1 MLLDKLLKIAAIP
14 FLLFMLSACGGAS
27 DAVTVNP
34 NDPVEPEPTLLSL
47 TAANG
52 LNSTLDNGGFELIIP
67 ANIASSNSEIT
78 YEKTTLDDANAQLN
92 IISDLHTL
100 IPDPDISFSD
110 SFTIRIKIP
119 EDYVLGGQLFI
130 ARQLGLNSWETIT
143 NSTVSDDYVNAQVNQ
158 VGTYAIQMQRKE
170 TFADIGPTCEA
181 SATTQSVRFVHVADL
196 HARFGY
202 EEQYFSRI
210 KAYYNQ
216 VANQTPHTL
225 FTNGGDDYEKGT
237 VAEQLSQ
244 GTATE
249 EAIKAMQFDIRV
261 VGNHDYAWG
270 PEKLLS
276 YSQDDKAIVL
286 ASNTRYEGEQL
297 QDFAAVSF
305 AKVQV
310 GCVTLGVFGMTSVPW
325 NELDEPQQDDPIP
338 DFIKQFKMSWE
349 WQQVAQSIVDQYRD
363 DVDYMVMLSHLG
375 VGLDTDMA
383 TEVAGIDLVLGGH
396 THGGESF
403 DTLENGAIVIQ
414 PDFYAKG
421 ITDLTL
427 EFNLADKT
435 SPVVNY
441 QTIATETIT
450 ERDEPTK
457 QAIDEI
463 MGRYAPDAQTEIA
476 ISENY
481 PSAIELAEITALAAQ
496 HESSITAALLNPEL
510 VQKRWTPGTL
520 TQEDFHEA
528 FYVERQPSNTPGFNA
543 IYKVTV
549 TGTDL
554 TSMYASQPDW
564 FLLTPDNIQATSN
577 YDVAL
582 FKGAALNPEL
592 FFNGVTFS
600 NVEPIAEAWWL
611 LDQYARFRTSQCL
624 YLDTNSQLFSCTNE
638 ENITVWNFDNTA
650 SPLTADFGPSVLSY
664 FDPEEKD
671 WGPEET
677 QYKTTTELG
686 ISDLSDGPSGVMAFS
701 RHAPTEGLHINLN
714 TPANGDYAA
723 DGMVSDYTLVM
734 DLYWPAEGQDIYR
747 AVVQADTVN
756 YLTDDADIFID
767 PSGGYGKSTS
777 DSGYFGNTQ
786 PDSWHRVA
794 LVFYTAPTNG
804 VFEVYIDGE
813 LVGVK
818 EDGEINNRWALK
830 DAVLLFNDDNFET
843 EPGYLN
849 AMLYAGRAMSRDE
862 IKSLGNA
869 QQKLTY
875 EQATRVLNQTI
886 ERHYQAAPEIKPNMW
901 LQQRSKFFGE
911 HAKNVNN

>member
-1 MLLDKLLKIAAIP
+1 
-14 FLLFMLSACGGAS
+14 
-27 DAVTVNP
+27 
-34 NDPVEPEPTLLSL
+34 
-47 TAANG
+47 
-52 LNSTLDNGGFELIIP
+52 
-67 ANIASSNSEIT
+67 
-78 YEKTTLDDANAQLN
+78 
-92 IISDLHTL
+92 
-100 IPDPDISFSD
+100 
-110 SFTIRIKIP
+110 
-119 EDYVLGGQLFI
+119 
-130 ARQLGLNSWETIT
+130 
-143 NSTVSDDYVNAQVNQ
+143 
-158 VGTYAIQMQRKE
+158 
-170 TFADIGPTCEA
+170 
-181 SATTQSVRFVHVADL
+181 
-196 HARFGY
+196 
-202 EEQYFSRI
+202 
-210 KAYYNQ
+210 
-216 VANQTPHTL
+216 
-225 FTNGGDDYEKGT
+225 
-237 VAEQLSQ
+237 
-244 GTATE
+244 
-249 EAIKAMQFDIRV
+249 
-261 VGNHDYAWG
+261 
-270 PEKLLS
+270 
-276 YSQDDKAIVL
+276 
-286 ASNTRYEGEQL
+286 
-297 QDFAAVSF
+297 
-305 AKVQV
+305 
-310 GCVTLGVFGMTSVPW
+310 
-325 NELDEPQQDDPIP
+325 
-338 DFIKQFKMSWE
+338 
-349 WQQVAQSIVDQYRD
+349 
-363 DVDYMVMLSHLG
+363 
-375 VGLDTDMA
+375 
-383 TEVAGIDLVLGGH
+383 
-396 THGGESF
+396 
-403 DTLENGAIVIQ
+403 
-414 PDFYAKG
+414 
-421 ITDLTL
+421 
-427 EFNLADKT
+427 
-435 SPVVNY
+435 
-441 QTIATETIT
+441 
-450 ERDEPTK
+450 
-457 QAIDEI
+457 

-564 FLLTPDNIQATSN
+564 FLLTPENIQATSN

-624 YLDTNSQLFSCTNE
+624 YLDTNNQLFSCTNE

-677 QYKTTTELG
+677 QYKTTAELG

-714 TPANGDYAA
+714 TAANGDYAA

-786 PDSWHRVA
+786 SDSWHRVA

-886 ERHYQAAPEIKPNMW
+886 ERHYQAAPEIKPNLW

-911 HAKNVNN
+911 RAKNVNN